1 MKPHIGISDKNL
13 DGVNKALTAVLADET
28 ILYIKTRK
36 FHWNVDGE
44 SFMEFHKLF
53 EAQYKQL
60 EETIDEVAERISKLG
75 GQTIGTTKEFQD
87 NSKLKEAP
95 GKYPTRKEMVKELLD
110 DHETVIRCGHG
121 RLSDQG
127 NGRPRNYSLDTK
139 KVFKIIFQPLK
150 LYKHGKSIVFDSCDT
165 SHSMANRLRRL
176 SCRGHHTYT
185 TGHCDHSGTTA
196 LDTWRQDIMILIR
209 NFDR

>member
-110 DHETVIRCGHG
+110 DHETVIRELRKNIEDCSEKFKDAGTADF
-121 RLSDQG
+121 L
-127 NGRPRNYSLDTK
+127 TK
-139 KVFKIIFQPLK
+139 VMEDHETIAW
-150 LYKHGKSIVFDSCDT
+150 T
-165 SHSMANRLRRL
+165 LRRY
-176 SCRGHHTYT
+176 SK
-185 TGHCDHSGTTA
+185 
-196 LDTWRQDIMILIR
+196 
-209 NFDR
+209 